1 MYAAIRGGPRT
12 RAAGGAVGLGTNEAT
27 AVGGAL
33 GGASAMELG
42 GVTTASSAFVTVSD
56 SAQHGG
62 RCSVSR
68 VGASFWAL
76 HGQQASF
83 CA

>member
-1 MYAAIRGGPRT
+1 
-12 RAAGGAVGLGTNEAT
+12 
-27 AVGGAL
+27 
-33 GGASAMELG
+33 MELG